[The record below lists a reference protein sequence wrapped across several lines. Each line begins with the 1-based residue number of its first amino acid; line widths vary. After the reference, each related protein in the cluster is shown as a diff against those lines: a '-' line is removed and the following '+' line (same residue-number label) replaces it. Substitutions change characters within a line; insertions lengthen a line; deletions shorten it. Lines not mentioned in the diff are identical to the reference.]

1 MELRSVMSSLSTH
14 GVIQE
19 LIYNVSDNAYVVR
32 TD

>member
-19 LIYNVSDNAYVVR
+19 LIYNVGYIIF
-32 TD
+32 T